1 MLKAAAA
8 AAMSRRAE
16 DGVIL
21 DLREL
26 DGFTDFFAIFSGNS
40 DIQVEGISQA
50 VLEELETNWEQKP
63 WHQEGTRRADWILL
77 DYVDFVVHVFLSE
90 RRAYYNLERLWAE
103 AERIELPGIN
113 NAYTS
118 GNIRSR
124 GSGSRWRVSLR
135 RPRRKHIR
143 GVILIWKDR
152 PVSKTCPQITELC
165 FESLRKRTGGLF
177 FGLVGQS
184 VNQHLQAGP

>member
-1 MLKAAAA
+1 METEKNTLDMLKAAAA

-103 AERIELPGIN
+103 AERIELPELTIPTHLETLEAEEMDPDGVLVFGDQEES
-113 NAYTS
+113 TS
-118 GNIRSR
+118 EG
-124 GSGSRWRVSLR
+124 
-135 RPRRKHIR
+135 
-143 GVILIWKDR
+143 
-152 PVSKTCPQITELC
+152 
-165 FESLRKRTGGLF
+165 
-177 FGLVGQS
+177 
-184 VNQHLQAGP
+184 

>member
-1 MLKAAAA
+1 MKTEKNTLDMLKAAAA

-103 AERIELPGIN
+103 AERIELPDLTIPTHLETLEAEEVDPDGVLVFGDQEES
-113 NAYTS
+113 TS
-118 GNIRSR
+118 EG
-124 GSGSRWRVSLR
+124 
-135 RPRRKHIR
+135 
-143 GVILIWKDR
+143 
-152 PVSKTCPQITELC
+152 
-165 FESLRKRTGGLF
+165 
-177 FGLVGQS
+177 
-184 VNQHLQAGP
+184 

>member
-1 MLKAAAA
+1 METEKNTLEMLKAAAA

-77 DYVDFVVHVFLSE
+77 DYVDFVIHVFLSE

-103 AERIELPGIN
+103 ADRIELPELTIPTHLETLEEEEMDPDGVLVFGDQEES
-113 NAYTS
+113 TS
-118 GNIRSR
+118 E
-124 GSGSRWRVSLR
+124 
-135 RPRRKHIR
+135 
-143 GVILIWKDR
+143 
-152 PVSKTCPQITELC
+152 T
-165 FESLRKRTGGLF
+165 
-177 FGLVGQS
+177 
-184 VNQHLQAGP
+184 

>member
-1 MLKAAAA
+1 METEKNTLDMLKAAAS

-103 AERIELPGIN
+103 ADRIELPELTMPTHLETLEAEEVDPDGVLVFGDQEES
-113 NAYTS
+113 TS
-118 GNIRSR
+118 EG
-124 GSGSRWRVSLR
+124 
-135 RPRRKHIR
+135 
-143 GVILIWKDR
+143 
-152 PVSKTCPQITELC
+152 
-165 FESLRKRTGGLF
+165 
-177 FGLVGQS
+177 
-184 VNQHLQAGP
+184 

>member
-1 MLKAAAA
+1 METEKNTLDMVKAAASA
-8 AAMSRRAE
+8 AVSRRAE

-50 VLEELETNWEQKP
+50 VLEELETNWAQKP
-63 WHQEGTRRADWILL
+63 WHQEGARKADWILL

-103 AERIELPGIN
+103 AERIELP
-113 NAYTS
+113 
-118 GNIRSR
+118 
-124 GSGSRWRVSLR
+124 
-135 RPRRKHIR
+135 
-143 GVILIWKDR
+143 
-152 PVSKTCPQITELC
+152 ELTMPAHL
-165 FESLRKRTGGLF
+165 ETLEEAEVDPDGALV
-177 FGLVGQS
+177 FGDQEDS
-184 VNQHLQAGP
+184 ASEI

>member
-1 MLKAAAA
+1 METEKNTLDMVKAAASA
-8 AAMSRRAE
+8 AVSRRAQ
-16 DGVIL
+16 DGIIL

-63 WHQEGTRRADWILL
+63 WHQEGERKADWILL

-103 AERIELPGIN
+103 AARIELP
-113 NAYTS
+113 
-118 GNIRSR
+118 
-124 GSGSRWRVSLR
+124 
-135 RPRRKHIR
+135 
-143 GVILIWKDR
+143 
-152 PVSKTCPQITELC
+152 ELTMPPHLETPEEEDLDPDSTLV
-165 FESLRKRTGGLF
+165 FGDEKESPSE
-177 FGLVGQS
+177 V
-184 VNQHLQAGP
+184 